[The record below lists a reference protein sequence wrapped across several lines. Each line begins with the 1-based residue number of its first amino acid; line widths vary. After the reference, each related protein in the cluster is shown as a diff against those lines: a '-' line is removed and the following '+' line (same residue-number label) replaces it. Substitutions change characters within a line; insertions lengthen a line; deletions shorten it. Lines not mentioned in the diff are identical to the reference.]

1 MKNSREIE
9 PEVIA
14 ATAGPEAPANEHD
27 SVAGGSESVVEAGDA
42 GDPRAGERR
51 RNVKRDREGAALSAP
66 PEDAEERT
74 FDLSLRPRALG
85 DFVGQERLKKILGMS
100 ITAAR
105 QRAEVLD
112 HVLFS
117 GPPGLGKT
125 SLAHIIARELG
136 VNLRATSGPAIER
149 AGDLAAIVN
158 DLDEGD
164 VLFID
169 EIHRLARQVEEV
181 LYPAMEDFELNIV
194 VGKGPGARSMRLAV
208 KPFTLVGATTRSGL
222 LSSPLRDRFGQH
234 YHLDFYARAELTEIV
249 RRSASLLGM
258 RLDDSGA
265 HEMAGR
271 SRGTPRIANRLLRR
285 VRDFAQVN
293 QAPIVTREVAL
304 AALELLEIDECGF
317 DGMDRAILAAVIDK
331 FDGGPVGV
339 ESLAAAVGEEADTIG
354 EVYEPYLLQQGYIAR
369 TARGRVAT
377 QRAYTHLGRTR
388 RGPLI

>member
-1 MKNSREIE
+1 MKTNEDIAEKIDNADAAAKVTRRPPRKAAGIE
-9 PEVIA
+9 LA
-14 ATAGPEAPANEHD
+14 
-27 SVAGGSESVVEAGDA
+27 
-42 GDPRAGERR
+42 
-51 RNVKRDREGAALSAP
+51 AP
-66 PEDAEERT
+66 PASEEERQL
-74 FDLSLRPRALG
+74 DLSLRPRTISE
-85 DFVGQERLKKILGMS
+85 FVGQERLKKVLGMS
-100 ITAAR
+100 IEAAR
-105 QRAEVLD
+105 MRGEVLD

-136 VNLRATSGPAIER
+136 VNLRGTSGPAIER

-158 DLDEGD
+158 DLEKGD

-169 EIHRLARQVEEV
+169 EIHRLARVIEEV

-194 VGKGPGARSMRLAV
+194 VGKGPGARTMRLAV

-234 YHLDFYARAELTEIV
+234 FHLDFYEHADLTEIV
-249 RRSASLLGM
+249 RRSARLLGVK
-258 RLDDSGA
+258 LNDDGA
-265 HEMAGR
+265 SELAAR
-271 SRGTPRIANRLLRR
+271 ARGTPRIANRLLRR

-293 QAPIVTREVAL
+293 EAPIVTREVAL
-304 AALELLEIDECGF
+304 GALELLEIDACGF
-317 DGMDRAILAAVIDK
+317 DRMDRAILSAIIDK

-339 ESLAAAVGEEADTIG
+339 ESLAAAVGEEPDTIG
-354 EVYEPYLLQQGYIAR
+354 EVYEPYLLQEGFIAR

-388 RGPLI
+388 RGTLL

>member
-1 MKNSREIE
+1 VKTNEDTAEKIDNADAAGKVTRHPPRKAAGIE
-9 PEVIA
+9 LA
-14 ATAGPEAPANEHD
+14 
-27 SVAGGSESVVEAGDA
+27 
-42 GDPRAGERR
+42 
-51 RNVKRDREGAALSAP
+51 AP
-66 PEDAEERT
+66 PASEEERQL
-74 FDLSLRPRALG
+74 DLSLRPRTISE
-85 DFVGQERLKKILGMS
+85 FVGQERLKKVLGMS
-100 ITAAR
+100 IEAAR
-105 QRAEVLD
+105 MRGEVLD

-136 VNLRATSGPAIER
+136 VNLRGTSGPAIER

-158 DLDEGD
+158 DLEKGD

-169 EIHRLARQVEEV
+169 EIHRLARVIEEV

-194 VGKGPGARSMRLAV
+194 VGKGPGARTMRLAV

-234 YHLDFYARAELTEIV
+234 FHLDFYEHADLTEIV
-249 RRSASLLGM
+249 RRSARLLGVK
-258 RLDDSGA
+258 LDDDGA
-265 HEMAGR
+265 AELAAR
-271 SRGTPRIANRLLRR
+271 ARGTPRIANRLLRR

-293 QAPIVTREVAL
+293 EAPVVTREVAL
-304 AALELLEIDECGF
+304 GALELLEIDACGF
-317 DGMDRAILAAVIDK
+317 DRMDRAILSAIIDK

-339 ESLAAAVGEEADTIG
+339 ESLAAAVGEEPDTIG
-354 EVYEPYLLQQGYIAR
+354 EVYEPYLLQEGFIAR

-388 RGPLI
+388 RGTLL